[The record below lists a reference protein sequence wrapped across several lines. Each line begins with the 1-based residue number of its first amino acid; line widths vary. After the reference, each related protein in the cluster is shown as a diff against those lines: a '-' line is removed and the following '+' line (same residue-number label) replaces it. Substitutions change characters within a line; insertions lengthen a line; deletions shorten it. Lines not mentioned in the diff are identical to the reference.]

1 MKKQS
6 GVIIGFLLVLVIVLF
21 AVLNNKNVPV
31 SFGVASFSAPLI
43 LVIIGSAII
52 GALIVFVTAST
63 TLWQQKKQIKQLTQ
77 ELAEA
82 QKDVEAKV
90 NEAKEEQQREFRN
103 ERAELEAA
111 YQAELQA
118 TKEQLQQLQT
128 PKENNTP
135 SPSKAII
142 ILIDRFYH
150 ECLG

>member
-118 TKEQLQQLQT
+118 MKEQLQQLQT
-128 PKENNTP
+128 PKNNTP
-135 SPSKAII
+135 SPKQSYNYF
-142 ILIDRFYH
+142 D
-150 ECLG
+150 

>member
-118 TKEQLQQLQT
+118 MKEQLQQLQT

-135 SPSKAII
+135 SPKQSYNYF
-142 ILIDRFYH
+142 D
-150 ECLG
+150 